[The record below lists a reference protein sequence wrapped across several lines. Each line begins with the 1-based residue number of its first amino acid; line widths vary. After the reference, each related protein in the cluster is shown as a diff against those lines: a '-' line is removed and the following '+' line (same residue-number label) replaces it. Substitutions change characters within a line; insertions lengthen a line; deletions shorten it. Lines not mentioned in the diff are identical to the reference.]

1 MRLLKARREDQAA
14 AHWLT
19 LGLFTVLLLAFLLAA
34 CLSEAWPHLHPSSV
48 EMLAPTATTVEL
60 ELVFAAAD
68 AATLAALAPAGLRR
82 AAATGLRD
90 ALRAV
95 PGAIRWRV
103 RVSTRQAVL
112 PLVGEEEAL
121 LTRPARGSALRFHV
135 LLQRASPLTACSCGV
150 VALATEAPVGWVRP
164 AVASSVGVTACVAN
178 SSGALDALAR
188 TLDAE
193 LGARVRVLASP
204 GTAASLRP
212 SDRVALTL
220 LQAAPGAAVRRE
232 RGARLA
238 RLRRRAQRLLWRAF
252 PRAPPQLHSQVRHY
266 ARLGS
271 PLAYDARLGAY
282 VVSEEQA
289 AQALG
294 CGGAASCGAGVTS
307 VMPEPPATVLLY
319 AADAPLAPL
328 RLVDRGG
335 APLPPGHGFS
345 LPAAGGGGGAAGGG
359 FLLWSD
365 RRAGGGG
372 GGNGGN
378 AAAVL
383 AQLRLLLG
391 LGAAPAGDEAAPAA
405 PPSCAALSHGSSS
418 MSTAWHEHGM
428 STVAWPRPLRRV
440 AAASPAGV
448 NWLEAAALQ
457 FGCAHAELA
466 AAAAEAAEASVR
478 LAAAAHAR
486 RAVWPLL
493 RDASRH
499 AAAATTLLRD
509 PATWP
514 DACAEAVAARHAA
527 RAATHHPELVPLS
540 QFGAQDAATVYGPLF
555 FPLVTCVCSALWHE
569 VQRARSARG
578 AKRRTT

>member
-1 MRLLKARREDQAA
+1 MRGDNAS
-14 AHWLT
+14 HWLT
-19 LGLFTVLLLAFLLAA
+19 LSLFTGLLLAFLLTA
-34 CLSEAWPHLHPSSV
+34 CVSEAWPYLHPSSV
-48 EMLAPTATTVEL
+48 EILAPTTTTVQL

-68 AATLAALAPAGLRR
+68 AATLAALAPAGLRH
-82 AAATGLRD
+82 AAAAGLRD

-103 RVSTRQAVL
+103 RVSARQAIL
-112 PLVGEEEAL
+112 PSVGEEEAL
-121 LTRPARGSALRFHV
+121 LPRPARGSALRFYV
-135 LLQRASPLTACSCGV
+135 LLQRAAPLTACNCGV
-150 VALATEAPVGWVRP
+150 LALATEAPVGWLRP
-164 AVASSVGVTACVAN
+164 AVATSVGVTACVAN
-178 SSGALDALAR
+178 SSGVLGALAR
-188 TLDAE
+188 TLDTE
-193 LGARVRVLASP
+193 LGARVRALASP
-204 GTAASLRP
+204 GAAASLRP

-232 RGARLA
+232 RDVRLA
-238 RLRRRAQRLLWRAF
+238 RLRRRAQRLLRRAF

-266 ARLGS
+266 ARLAS
-271 PLAYDARLGAY
+271 PPAYDARLAAY
-282 VVSEEQA
+282 VVSEVHA

-294 CGGAASCGAGVTS
+294 CGGAASCGAGVAS
-307 VMPEPPATVLLY
+307 VMPEPPAAVLLY

-335 APLPPGHGFS
+335 APLPTGHGFA
-345 LPAAGGGGGAAGGG
+345 LPAAAGGGGAAGGG

-372 GGNGGN
+372 GGGGGGN
-378 AAAVL
+378 APAVL

-391 LGAAPAGDEAAPAA
+391 LGLGAAPTAAETAPAA
-405 PPSCAALSHGSSS
+405 PPSCAALSRGGVS
-418 MSTAWHEHGM
+418 A
-428 STVAWPRPLRRV
+428 VAWPRPSRRLG
-440 AAASPAGV
+440 AGAGSPTGIS
-448 NWLEAAALQ
+448 WLEAAALQ
-457 FGCAHAELA
+457 LGCAHTELA
-466 AAAAEAAEASVR
+466 TAAVEAAEASVR

-509 PATWP
+509 AATWP
-514 DACAEAVAARHAA
+514 DACAEAVAARRAA

-569 VQRARSARG
+569 VHRARSARS
-578 AKRRTT
+578 AKKRNA

>member
-1 MRLLKARREDQAA
+1 MGRRRHKVMLDDNAS
-14 AHWLT
+14 HWLT
-19 LGLFTVLLLAFLLAA
+19 LSLFTGLLLAFLLTA
-34 CLSEAWPHLHPSSV
+34 CVSEAWPYLHPSSV
-48 EMLAPTATTVEL
+48 EILAPTVTTVQL

-95 PGAIRWRV
+95 PGAMRWRV
-103 RVSTRQAVL
+103 RVSARQAVL
-112 PLVGEEEAL
+112 PSVGEEEAL
-121 LTRPARGSALRFHV
+121 LPRPARGSALRFYV
-135 LLQRASPLTACSCGV
+135 LLQRAAPLTACSCGAL
-150 VALATEAPVGWVRP
+150 ALATEAPVGWVRP
-164 AVASSVGVTACVAN
+164 AVATSMGVTACVAN

-193 LGARVRVLASP
+193 LGARVRALASP
-204 GTAASLRP
+204 GAAASLRP

-220 LQAAPGAAVRRE
+220 LQAAPDAAVRRE
-232 RGARLA
+232 RDVRLA
-238 RLRRRAQRLLWRAF
+238 RLRRRAQRLLRRAF

-266 ARLGS
+266 ARLAS
-271 PLAYDARLGAY
+271 PPAYDARLAAY

-294 CGGAASCGAGVTS
+294 CGGAASCGAGVAS
-307 VMPEPPATVLLY
+307 VMPEPPAAVLLY

-335 APLPPGHGFS
+335 APLPPGHGFA
-345 LPAAGGGGGAAGGG
+345 LPAAAGGGGAAGGG

-365 RRAGGGG
+365 RRTGGSGGGG
-372 GGNGGN
+372 GGN

-391 LGAAPAGDEAAPAA
+391 LSAAPTEAEIAPAA
-405 PPSCAALSHGSSS
+405 PPSCAALSRGGVS
-418 MSTAWHEHGM
+418 A
-428 STVAWPRPLRRV
+428 VARPSLRRV
-440 AAASPAGV
+440 GAGVGSPAGIS
-448 NWLEAAALQ
+448 WLEAAALQ
-457 FGCAHAELA
+457 LGCAHAELA
-466 AAAAEAAEASVR
+466 TAAAEAAEASLR
-478 LAAAAHAR
+478 LACAAHAR

-493 RDASRH
+493 RDASWH

-509 PATWP
+509 AATWP
-514 DACAEAVAARHAA
+514 DACAEAVAARRAA

-569 VQRARSARG
+569 VQRARSART
-578 AKRRTT
+578 AKRQNA